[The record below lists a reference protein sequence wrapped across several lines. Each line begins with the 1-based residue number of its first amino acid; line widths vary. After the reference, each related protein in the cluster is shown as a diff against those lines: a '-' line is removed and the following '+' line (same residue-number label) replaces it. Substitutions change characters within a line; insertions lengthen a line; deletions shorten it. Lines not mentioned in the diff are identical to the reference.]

1 MHTHPKPAMAAAP
14 DDPFG
19 GFDLEQQRSRPRAGA
34 FIASS
39 LIALTMIAG
48 LAGVLVKVLVDDRR
62 ASLDVTQA
70 ARMEA
75 LARGRAEIIATWV
88 NGIAQTGRRLTEA
101 ELLRLF
107 ANELALHEPSEPLAH
122 ALVEQLPYLQ
132 QMIDDFAQQNG
143 LVGAGLVDLEGRSLL
158 LSSGAPPLHYNP
170 LALLDHKTERWVSP
184 VRSGD
189 LDDAVVL
196 GARLLIDVALP
207 VPVGRPWSAG
217 EAPRIAAV
225 FFMVVPVAEQLA
237 SLLDAKPLLGL
248 SERFRLIQW
257 SEHGNEQVI
266 AGPDPRVVPITLGEA
281 LLPGQFRPYGPLTR
295 ADGGETFAVG
305 AAVPGVPWAVL
316 HEIDATAALAPLRQ
330 FAMIVLIV
338 AGLVGLALA
347 LAFAAFWWRRSN
359 AHQQELALQYR
370 DLAAGIYRQ
379 RRLLEGI
386 TNAMQEML
394 CLKTSDGH
402 YAYVNPAFADAVG
415 KPADDIV
422 GHTDVELFGSDVAA
436 QEAASDRR
444 ALDGAPV
451 AAENSQLELRGRT
464 RHLSTS
470 KMRVCDE
477 TGRTTGL
484 VAVTRDD
491 SQLVEQRLRH
501 ERLIR
506 ATVDALI
513 RAVELRDPYLVGHT
527 RRVQRYA
534 ALVGQRLGLN
544 DSELATLDIAAC
556 LSQVGKIFVPEDILT
571 KAGRLDEEQILDM
584 RRHVDHALR
593 VIAPIE
599 FDLPIG
605 ETIAQM
611 YERLDGSGY
620 PKGLRGD
627 QIQPL
632 ARILGVVD
640 VFCALT
646 ETRAYRHE
654 QSPGK
659 SMIYLAQHP
668 QRYDVKVVA
677 ALAEVLA
684 ADGASTEEMTAE
696 EPRAEPS
703 TEVAA

>member
-1 MHTHPKPAMAAAP
+1 MAAVR

-19 GFDLEQQRSRPRAGA
+19 GLDLGQQPPRPRPGA

-39 LIALTMIAG
+39 LIALAMIAG
-48 LAGVLVKVLVDDRR
+48 LAGVLVKALVDDRR
-62 ASLDVTQA
+62 ASVHAAQG

-75 LARGRAEIIATWV
+75 LARGRAEVIATWV

-107 ANELALHEPSEPLAH
+107 ASELALHEPSEPLAQ
-122 ALVEQLPYLQ
+122 AVAEQLPYLQ
-132 QMIDDFAQQNG
+132 QMLDDFTRQNG
-143 LVGAGLVDLEGRSLL
+143 LIGAGLLDLEGRSVL
-158 LSSGAPPLHYNP
+158 LSSGAPPLRYNP
-170 LALLDHKTERWVSP
+170 AALLDQRTERWVSP
-184 VRSGD
+184 VRAGE
-189 LDDAVVL
+189 LDDAVIL
-196 GARLLIDVALP
+196 GARLLMDVALP
-207 VPVGRPWSAG
+207 VPVVQPWLAG
-217 EAPRIAAV
+217 EAPEIAAV
-225 FFMVVPVAEQLA
+225 LFMVVPVAEQLA
-237 SLLDAKPLLGL
+237 SLLDTKPLLGL
-248 SERFRLIQW
+248 GERFRLIQW
-257 SEHGNEQVI
+257 SEHGSEQVL

-281 LLPGQFRPYGPLTR
+281 LVPGQFRPYGPLTR

-305 AAVPGVPWAVL
+305 AAVPGVPWTVL

-330 FAMIVLIV
+330 FATIALIV
-338 AGLVGLALA
+338 AGLAGLALA

-359 AHQQELALQYR
+359 AHERELALQYR

-379 RRLLEGI
+379 RRLLESI
-386 TNAMQEML
+386 TNAMREML
-394 CLKTSDGH
+394 CLKTADGR
-402 YAYVNPAFADAVG
+402 YAYVNPAFADAFG
-415 KPADDIV
+415 KPVGDIV
-422 GHTDVELFGSDVAA
+422 GRTDVELFGSDVAA
-436 QEAASDRR
+436 SAAASDRR
-444 ALDGAPV
+444 TLDGAPV
-451 AAENSQLELRGRT
+451 AAETSQLELGGRT

-470 KMRVCDE
+470 KVRLCDE

-484 VAVTRDD
+484 VAVTRDE
-491 SQLVEQRLRH
+491 SELVEQRLRH

-506 ATVDALI
+506 ATVAALI

-527 RRVQRYA
+527 RRVQCYA
-534 ALVGQRLGLN
+534 ALVGERLGLS
-544 DSELATLDIAAC
+544 DSELTTLEIAAS

-571 KAGRLDEEQILDM
+571 KAGRLDEEQIQDM

-599 FDLPIG
+599 FELPVPQ
-605 ETIAQM
+605 TIAQM

-620 PKGLRGD
+620 PKGLSGD

-654 QSPGK
+654 QSTGK
-659 SMIYLAQHP
+659 AMIYLAQHP
-668 QRYDVKVVA
+668 HRYDVKVVA

-684 ADGASTEEMTAE
+684 AEGAAAE
-696 EPRAEPS
+696 EVVPEEARGEQAAE
-703 TEVAA
+703 AAA

>member
-1 MHTHPKPAMAAAP
+1 
-14 DDPFG
+14 
-19 GFDLEQQRSRPRAGA
+19 
-34 FIASS
+34 
-39 LIALTMIAG
+39 
-48 LAGVLVKVLVDDRR
+48 LAD
-62 ASLDVTQA
+62 
-70 ARMEA
+70 
-75 LARGRAEIIATWV
+75 
-88 NGIAQTGRRLTEA
+88 
-101 ELLRLF
+101 
-107 ANELALHEPSEPLAH
+107 
-122 ALVEQLPYLQ
+122 
-132 QMIDDFAQQNG
+132 
-143 LVGAGLVDLEGRSLL
+143 
-158 LSSGAPPLHYNP
+158 
-170 LALLDHKTERWVSP
+170 
-184 VRSGD
+184 
-189 LDDAVVL
+189 
-196 GARLLIDVALP
+196 
-207 VPVGRPWSAG
+207 
-217 EAPRIAAV
+217 EAPQIAAV
-225 FFMVVPVAEQLA
+225 LFMVVPVAEQLA
-237 SLLDAKPLLGL
+237 SLLDAKPLLGMG
-248 SERFRLIQW
+248 ERFRLIQW
-257 SEHGNEQVI
+257 SEHGSEQVV
-266 AGPDPRVVPITLGEA
+266 AGPDPRVVPITLSEP
-281 LLPGQFRPYGPLTR
+281 LMPGQFRPYGPLTR

-305 AAVPGVPWAVL
+305 AAVPGVPWTVL

-330 FAMIVLIV
+330 FALIALSV
-338 AGLVGLALA
+338 AGFAGLTLA

-379 RRLLEGI
+379 RRLLESI
-386 TNAMQEML
+386 TSAMQEML
-394 CLKTSDGH
+394 CLKTPDGR
-402 YAYVNPAFADAVG
+402 YAYVNPAFADAFG
-415 KPADDIV
+415 KPAADIV
-422 GHTDVELFGSDVAA
+422 GRTDAELFGSAVAA
-436 QEAASDRR
+436 KEAVSDRR

-451 AAENSQLELRGRT
+451 AAEASEVELGGRT
-464 RHLSTS
+464 RHRSTS

-484 VAVTRDD
+484 VAVTRDE

-571 KAGRLDEEQILDM
+571 KAGRLDEEQIRDM

-599 FDLPIG
+599 FDLPIA

-627 QIQPL
+627 QIQSL

-654 QSPGK
+654 QSTGK

-684 ADGASTEEMTAE
+684 ADGGTTEQIIAE
-696 EPRAEPS
+696 EARAEP
-703 TEVAA
+703 TAEVAA